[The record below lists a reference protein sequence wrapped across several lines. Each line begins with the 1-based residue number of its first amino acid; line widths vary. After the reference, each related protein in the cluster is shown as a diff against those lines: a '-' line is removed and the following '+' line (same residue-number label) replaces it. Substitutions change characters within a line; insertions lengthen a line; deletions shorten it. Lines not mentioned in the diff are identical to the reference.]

1 MTRSRIYAFPLWC
14 ARGKRDNLESGVLI
28 GTEKT
33 VVIEEIKK
41 WPSRREG
48 LPSFLGGFLAAGGEI
63 AEGRRRINHFE

>member
-1 MTRSRIYAFPLWC
+1 
-14 ARGKRDNLESGVLI
+14 LI